1 MVIKI
6 HQTVKTEN
14 ALLYNEKKVQ
24 KGVAEFFDSWNT
36 LSQNPFS
43 YDEKHRLKIFSDI
56 EQQNPRVKNK
66 CLHISI
72 NPTADDY
79 LKFGDPYIKAE
90 INNLLN
96 DLGYGNQPYFVYKH
110 EDLERVHF
118 HVVST
123 RIDRETAK
131 KISDSNERKK
141 VQQFIKMLE
150 EKYNLTK
157 DLQTDNPNLNFTV
170 SSSNLKQN
178 FQELF
183 KELNRMESITN
194 RQLYDR
200 SLVRFNVEIRRS
212 GRGHVVFVTDGDG
225 NPVRYPIRLSEFEE
239 KPKFYVSARAEL
251 ELQIQKPVID
261 KFQLA
266 QWARDLNRLVENT
279 RKLDLNRKQ
288 KMKKDNS
295 NHKRRGYGKRF

>member
-6 HQTVKTEN
+6 HQTANTEN

-24 KGVAEFFDSWNT
+24 KGVAEFFDSRNT

-43 YDEKHRLKIFSDI
+43 YNEKHRLKIFFDI

-79 LKFGDPYIKAE
+79 LKLGDPIIKTE
-90 INNLLN
+90 INNLLK

-110 EDLERVHF
+110 EDLNRVHF

-123 RIDRETAK
+123 RIDRGTGK

-141 VQQFIKMLE
+141 VQQFIKTLE
-150 EKYNLTK
+150 QKYDLTK
-157 DLQTDNPNLNFTV
+157 AFQKENPTLNFTAG
-170 SSSNLKQN
+170 SGNLKQN
-178 FQELF
+178 LQELF
-183 KELNRMESITN
+183 RELNSMRSITT
-194 RQLYDR
+194 RELYEK
-200 SLVRFNVEIRRS
+200 SLAMFNIEIRRS
-212 GRGHVVFVTDGDG
+212 GRGHVVFVTDGNG
-225 NPVRYPIRLSEFEE
+225 NPVRYPIRLSEFQER
-239 KPKFYVSARAEL
+239 PRFYVSTRVEQ
-251 ELQIQKPVID
+251 ELQIPKPVID

-266 QWARDLNRLVENT
+266 QWARDLNRLVERNKGPGKAAKPKI
-279 RKLDLNRKQ
+279 RRRKQ
-288 KMKKDNS
+288 
-295 NHKRRGYGKRF
+295 GKRY

>member
-6 HQTVKTEN
+6 HQTANTEN
-14 ALLYNEKKVQ
+14 AVLYNERKVQ
-24 KGVAEFFDSWNT
+24 KGLAEFFDSRNT

-43 YDEKHRLKIFSDI
+43 YNEKHRLKIFSGI

-79 LKFGDPYIKAE
+79 LKLGDTNIKAE

-110 EDLERVHF
+110 EDLDRVHF

-123 RIDRETAK
+123 RIDRETGK

-141 VQQFIKMLE
+141 VQQFIKTLE
-150 EKYNLTK
+150 QKYNLTK
-157 DLQTDNPNLNFTV
+157 VLKKENPTLNFTAG
-170 SSSNLKQN
+170 SGNLKQN
-178 FQELF
+178 LQELF
-183 KELNRMESITN
+183 RELNSMRLITN
-194 RQLYDR
+194 RETYDR
-200 SLVRFNVEIRRS
+200 SLARFNIEIRRS
-212 GRGHVVFVTDGDG
+212 GRGHVVFVTDGNG
-225 NPVRYPIRLSEFEE
+225 NPVRYPIRLSEFDER
-239 KPKFYVSARAEL
+239 PRFYVSVKVEQ
-251 ELQIQKPVID
+251 ELQIPKPVID

-266 QWARDLNRLVENT
+266 QWARDLNRLVERNKGPGKAVKPKI
-279 RKLDLNRKQ
+279 RRRKQ
-288 KMKKDNS
+288 
-295 NHKRRGYGKRF
+295 GKRY

>member
-6 HQTVKTEN
+6 HQTANTEN
-14 ALLYNEKKVQ
+14 ALLYNERKVQ
-24 KGVAEFFDSWNT
+24 KGVAEFFDSRNT

-43 YDEKHRLKIFSDI
+43 YNEKHRLKIFSDI

-72 NPTADDY
+72 NPTAEDY
-79 LKFGDPYIKAE
+79 LKIGDPIIKTE

-96 DLGYGNQPYFVYKH
+96 DLGYGKQPYFVYKH
-110 EDLERVHF
+110 EDLGRVHF

-123 RIDRETAK
+123 RIDRGTGK

-141 VQQFIKMLE
+141 VQQFIKTLE
-150 EKYNLTK
+150 QKYDLTK
-157 DLQTDNPNLNFTV
+157 VLKKENPNLSFTTG
-170 SSSNLKQN
+170 SGDLKQN
-178 FQELF
+178 LQALF

-194 RQLYDR
+194 REMYDR
-200 SLVRFNVEIRRS
+200 SLAMFNIEIRRS
-212 GRGHVVFVTDGDG
+212 GRGHVVFVTDGNG

-239 KPKFYVSARAEL
+239 RPRFFISARAEK
-251 ELQIQKPVID
+251 ELQIPKPVID

-266 QWARDLNRLVENT
+266 QWARDLNRLVERNKGPGKAAKPKI
-279 RKLDLNRKQ
+279 RRRKQ
-288 KMKKDNS
+288 
-295 NHKRRGYGKRF
+295 GKRY